1 MIKSQLKRAI
11 LSKRF
16 LFIIFIGIIIHF
28 SSGYNKLHQY
38 LFFDFNAPDIQNQA
52 DARAMV
58 QKELN
63 KYSVWFS
70 LLYLYT
76 PLMPILAAFPFSFS
90 YIDDLKS
97 GVIKYI
103 DIRYNHTKYLFE
115 KLLVNGVAGGIALSL
130 PTIISTIIVSIFFN
144 GNINDFSG
152 KGMSGGV
159 FSNLVIYNF
168 YLYIAVHIFIEF
180 IFGFAY
186 SSIALA
192 VSSFIRN
199 TIAVM
204 LSPFL
209 FWVGG
214 DLLFNAFN
222 IQQYVPTSINQFY
235 LTPKVTLTQIL
246 VELIVITFISFS
258 LFILKAGKRNIYG

>member
-28 SSGYNKLHQY
+28 LSGYNKLHQY

-76 PLMPILAAFPFSFS
+76 PLMPILAALPFSFS

-103 DIRYNHTKYLFE
+103 DIRYNHTKYLL
-115 KLLVNGVAGGIALSL
+115 K
-130 PTIISTIIVSIFFN
+130 
-144 GNINDFSG
+144 
-152 KGMSGGV
+152 
-159 FSNLVIYNF
+159 
-168 YLYIAVHIFIEF
+168 
-180 IFGFAY
+180 
-186 SSIALA
+186 
-192 VSSFIRN
+192 IRFKSR
-199 TIAVM
+199 
-204 LSPFL
+204 L
-209 FWVGG
+209 
-214 DLLFNAFN
+214 
-222 IQQYVPTSINQFY
+222 
-235 LTPKVTLTQIL
+235 
-246 VELIVITFISFS
+246 
-258 LFILKAGKRNIYG
+258 